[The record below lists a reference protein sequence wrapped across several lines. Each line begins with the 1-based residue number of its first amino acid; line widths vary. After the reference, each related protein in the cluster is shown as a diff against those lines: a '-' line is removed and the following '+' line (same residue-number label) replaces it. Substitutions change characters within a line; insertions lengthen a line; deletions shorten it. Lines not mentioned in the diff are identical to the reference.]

1 MSQRL
6 SYASTGVDIDQTD
19 DAKRKMA
26 KSMETSDPRVLN
38 RIGAFATL
46 LDASFPGYDHP
57 VLVHK
62 SEEPG
67 SKLAQAAEL
76 GTRTLNEEE
85 FLRLLEG
92 ELDTRLDFPLHNRVD
107 T

>member
-67 SKLAQAAEL
+67 SKHDDAVRLEVSILSERQLMELAEDSA
-76 GTRTLNEEE
+76 
-85 FLRLLEG
+85 
-92 ELDTRLDFPLHNRVD
+92 V
-107 T
+107 